1 MRKNVFIL
9 VISIGLTVA
18 SSVESAA
25 QYEAGDKLLNV
36 GIGLGFSL
44 GSGKSTLPPISLSYE
59 HGFTDK
65 ISVGGF
71 LGYAGSKVE
80 NSLYK
85 INYTYLMLGARGS
98 YHFYVNNNI
107 DAYGGVLLGYN
118 ILSSKIDPEPPIPI
132 STASSGLV
140 YGFYVG
146 GRYYF
151 TEKIGAFA
159 ELGYGISYVTVGL
172 AVKL

>member
-1 MRKNVFIL
+1 MRKNVFISL
-9 VISIGLTVA
+9 ISIGLTVA
-18 SSVESAA
+18 ASVESVA

-36 GIGLGFSL
+36 GVGLGFSL
-44 GSGKSTLPPISLSYE
+44 GTGKSTLPPLSLSYE

-65 ISVGGF
+65 ISAGGF
-71 LGYAGSKVE
+71 LGYAGSKLETV
-80 NSLYK
+80 LYT

-118 ILSSKIDPEPPIPI
+118 ILSSKVDPEPSFPVA
-132 STASSGLV
+132 TESSSLV

-159 ELGYGISYVTVGL
+159 
-172 AVKL
+172 